1 MITNDEATTNNHV
14 HKIESKPSDDFM
26 ESVIRLL
33 RSKRDELSNGLLLN
47 QYWEGYRNALSEVI
61 YLLEEQDGSG
71 INEVMSRN
79 DYDDDSSIPTIV
91 DHNDTSDGIS
101 TPLIDLMKWPRFHP
115 SHQKRDKWQSM
126 KLLEE
131 ASEVHEA
138 AKRHLKASDR
148 DEESLAQARADM
160 IDEVA
165 DLLQTITN
173 FLAAY
178 DVTPEELEQAK
189 EHVTRKNKARGM
201 FEEGTRTHMNR
212 DDE

>member
-61 YLLEEQDGSG
+61 YLLEEQDRFRM
-71 INEVMSRN
+71 NEVMSRN

-201 FEEGTRTHMNR
+201 FEEGPRTHMNR

>member
-14 HKIESKPSDDFM
+14 HKIESKRNDDFM

-91 DHNDTSDGIS
+91 DHNEPSDGIS

-178 DVTPEELEQAK
+178 DVPPEELEQAK

-201 FEEGTRTHMNR
+201 FEEGPRTHMNR

>member
-14 HKIESKPSDDFM
+14 HKIESKPNDDFM

-61 YLLEEQDGSG
+61 YLLEKQDRSG
-71 INEVMSRN
+71 MNEVMSRN

-91 DHNDTSDGIS
+91 DHNKPSDGIS

-115 SHQKRDKWQSM
+115 SHQKRDKWQSL

-138 AKRHLKASDR
+138 SKRHLKSVDR
-148 DEESLAQARADM
+148 DKESLTQARADM

-201 FEEGTRTHMNR
+201 FEEGPRTHMNR

>member
-14 HKIESKPSDDFM
+14 HKIESKPNDDFM

-91 DHNDTSDGIS
+91 DHNEPSDGIS

-148 DEESLAQARADM
+148 DEESLAQAQADM

-201 FEEGTRTHMNR
+201 FEEGPRTHMNR

>member
-71 INEVMSRN
+71 INEVLSRN

-201 FEEGTRTHMNR
+201 FEEGPRTHMNR

>member
-201 FEEGTRTHMNR
+201 FEEGPRTHMNR

>member
-79 DYDDDSSIPTIV
+79 DHDDDSSIPTIV
-91 DHNDTSDGIS
+91 DHNEPSDG
-101 TPLIDLMKWPRFHP
+101 
-115 SHQKRDKWQSM
+115 
-126 KLLEE
+126 
-131 ASEVHEA
+131 
-138 AKRHLKASDR
+138 
-148 DEESLAQARADM
+148 
-160 IDEVA
+160 
-165 DLLQTITN
+165 
-173 FLAAY
+173 
-178 DVTPEELEQAK
+178 
-189 EHVTRKNKARGM
+189 
-201 FEEGTRTHMNR
+201 
-212 DDE
+212 

>member
-1 MITNDEATTNNHV
+1 MITNDEVTTNNHV

-189 EHVTRKNKARGM
+189 ELLKP
-201 FEEGTRTHMNR
+201 
-212 DDE
+212 

>member
-14 HKIESKPSDDFM
+14 HKIESKPSDNFM

-33 RSKRDELSNGLLLN
+33 RSKRDELSDGLLLN
-47 QYWEGYRNALSEVI
+47 QYWEGYRNALVEVV
-61 YLLEEQDGSG
+61 YLLEEQDESG

-79 DYDDDSSIPTIV
+79 DYDDDSSIPTTV
-91 DHNDTSDGIS
+91 DHNETSDGIS

-115 SHQKRDKWQSM
+115 SHQKRDKWQSL

-138 AKRHLKASDR
+138 SKRHLKAVDR
-148 DEESLAQARADM
+148 DKESLIQARADM

-201 FEEGTRTHMNR
+201 FEEGPRTHMNR

>member
-1 MITNDEATTNNHV
+1 MAIYGDSITSNHV
-14 HKIESKPSDDFM
+14 HAIKSKPNDDFM

-33 RSKRDELSNGLLLN
+33 RSKRDELSDGLLLN

-61 YLLEEQDGSG
+61 YLLEEQDESG

-79 DYDDDSSIPTIV
+79 NYDGDSSIPIIV
-91 DHNDTSDGIS
+91 DHNEPSDGINA
-101 TPLIDLMKWPRFHP
+101 PLIDLMKWPKFHP
-115 SHQKRDKWQSM
+115 SHQKQDKWQSL

-138 AKRHLKASDR
+138 AKRHLKAIDS
-148 DEESLAQARADM
+148 DEESLTQARADM

-201 FEEGTRTHMNR
+201 FEEGPRTHMNR

>member
-1 MITNDEATTNNHV
+1 MITNDEVTTNNHV

-115 SHQKRDKWQSM
+115 FHQKRDKWQSM

-201 FEEGTRTHMNR
+201 FEEGPRTHMNR

>member
-1 MITNDEATTNNHV
+1 MITNDEVTTNNHV

-101 TPLIDLMKWPRFHP
+101 TPLIDLIKWPRFHP

-201 FEEGTRTHMNR
+201 FEEGPRTHMNR

>member
-1 MITNDEATTNNHV
+1 MITNDEVTTNNHV

-91 DHNDTSDGIS
+91 DYNDTSDGIS

-201 FEEGTRTHMNR
+201 FEEGPRTHMNR

>member
-14 HKIESKPSDDFM
+14 HKIESKPSDNFM

-33 RSKRDELSNGLLLN
+33 RSKRDELSDGLLLN
-47 QYWEGYRNALSEVI
+47 QYWEGYRNALVEVI
-61 YLLEEQDGSG
+61 YLLEEQDESG

-79 DYDDDSSIPTIV
+79 DYDDDSSIPTTV
-91 DHNDTSDGIS
+91 DHNEPSDGIS

-115 SHQKRDKWQSM
+115 SHQKRDKWQSL

-138 AKRHLKASDR
+138 SKRHLKAVDR
-148 DEESLAQARADM
+148 DKESLTQTRADM

-201 FEEGTRTHMNR
+201 FEEGPRTHMNR

>member
-1 MITNDEATTNNHV
+1 MITNDEVTTNNHV

-79 DYDDDSSIPTIV
+79 AYDDDSSIPTIV

-201 FEEGTRTHMNR
+201 FEEGPRTHMNR

>member
-1 MITNDEATTNNHV
+1 MITNDEVTTNNHV

-61 YLLEEQDGSG
+61 YLLEKQDRFRM
-71 INEVMSRN
+71 NEVMSRN

-201 FEEGTRTHMNR
+201 FEEGPRTHMNR

>member
-1 MITNDEATTNNHV
+1 MITNDEVTTNNHV

-201 FEEGTRTHMNR
+201 FEEGPRTHMNR